1 MDLDYY
7 DKAHIAMISNFDME
21 WKRTCLKN
29 FIGELCNKN
38 KTDIL
43 VKFDYGDMF
52 QDVSNILYKRAQ
64 TSDLRSHDYYRLLYS
79 LHIKNKDYRKAA
91 FYMYECALRLKNE
104 ISGINSLK
112 RQEKCYLL
120 CLNLLKIIDKKF
132 AWIALPYKV
141 QEGPSRLHAADSLK
155 QQTASTNAKGE
166 FEDKNSNY
174 HIVDLEEINRN
185 YMSVNMMIKLSS
197 LVQNQNVLG
206 NFSKNILYE

>member
-7 DKAHIAMISNFDME
+7 DKAHIAMVSNFDIE
-21 WKRTCLKN
+21 WKRTCLKT

-52 QDVSNILYKRAQ
+52 QDVINILYKRAQ
-64 TSDLRSHDYYRLLYS
+64 TSDLRSHDFYRLLYA
-79 LHIKNKDYRKAA
+79 LHIKNNDYRKAA

-104 ISGINSLK
+104 ISGIYSLK

-132 AWIALPYKV
+132 AWIALPYKLE
-141 QEGPSRLHAADSLK
+141 EGPTKMHSSDNNKQHANNTSSK
-155 QQTASTNAKGE
+155 RE
-166 FEDKNSNY
+166 FEDQNLNY
-174 HIVDLEEINRN
+174 CIVDLDEINRN
-185 YMSVNMMIKLSS
+185 YMSVNLMIKLSS
-197 LVQNQNVLG
+197 LVQNQSILG
-206 NFSKNILYE
+206 IF

>member
-1 MDLDYY
+1 
-7 DKAHIAMISNFDME
+7 
-21 WKRTCLKN
+21 
-29 FIGELCNKN
+29 
-38 KTDIL
+38 
-43 VKFDYGDMF
+43 
-52 QDVSNILYKRAQ
+52 
-64 TSDLRSHDYYRLLYS
+64 
-79 LHIKNKDYRKAA
+79 
-91 FYMYECALRLKNE
+91 MYECALRLKNE

-141 QEGPSRLHAADSLK
+141 EEGPSRLHAADSLK
-155 QQTASTNAKGE
+155 QQTASTSAKGE

-206 NFSKNILYE
+206 KCSKNILYE